1 MSMFFPIKPQ
11 ELEDQAAV
19 DAFLQT
25 NKVTKCARSV
35 FSEDA
40 PPRSK
45 KNFGGG
51 RHAIALRKRRQLIV
65 LDEIKQMTKKKIPPK
80 EISELMGLSLKSVQM
95 FQAQIK
101 ALEATK

>member
-19 DAFLQT
+19 DEYLQT
-25 NKVTKCARSV
+25 HQVTRCARSV
-35 FSEDA
+35 FYEDIQSR
-40 PPRSK
+40 PK

-80 EISELMGLSLKSVQM
+80 EISELMGLSLKAVQM